1 MTSKSTQGDP
11 RLELVKSRIR
21 AVPDFPKPGILF
33 RDITPL
39 LSDGAAWRVAIEL
52 LEEQVTALRP
62 DVLVAIESRGFL
74 FGAPL
79 AARLGIGLV
88 PVRKPGKL
96 PYEKTSV
103 EYALEYGTD
112 TLEMHVDGLS
122 KGQRVVIVDDV
133 IATGGTAWAACELVR
148 RAGATPVG
156 AAFFV
161 ELTFLAGRKRLA
173 PIECRAVLA
182 Y

>member
-1 MTSKSTQGDP
+1 MSTSTSDP
-11 RLELVKSRIR
+11 RLDLVRSRIR

-39 LSDGAAWRVAIEL
+39 LCDGPAWRTAIAL
-52 LEEQVTALRP
+52 LEEVVVPLRP
-62 DVLVAIESRGFL
+62 DVLIAVESRGFL

-79 AARLGIGLV
+79 AEHLGIGLV

-96 PYEKTSV
+96 PYETTRV

-112 TLEMHVDGLS
+112 TLEMHVDGLE
-122 KGQRVVIVDDV
+122 KGQRVVVIDDV
-133 IATGGTAWAACELVR
+133 IATGGTAWAACELAR
-148 RAGATPVG
+148 RAGATQV
-156 AAFFV
+156 ACAFFI
-161 ELTFLAGRKRLA
+161 ELAFLEGKKRLA
-173 PIECRAVLA
+173 PLECRSVLS

>member
-1 MTSKSTQGDP
+1 MSKRPNDP
-11 RLELVKSRIR
+11 HLDLVKSRIR
-21 AVPDFPKPGILF
+21 AVPDFPQPGIIF

-39 LSDGAAWRVAIEL
+39 LADGHAWRIALDL
-52 LEEQVTALRP
+52 LEAEVKGMRP
-62 DVLVAIESRGFL
+62 DVLIAIESRGFL

-96 PYEKTSV
+96 PYEKTSI
-103 EYALEYGTD
+103 EYALEYGQG
-112 TLEMHVDGLS
+112 TLEMHVDGLE

-133 IATGGTAWAACELVR
+133 IATGGTAWAACELAR
-148 RAGATPVG
+148 LAGATPVG

-161 ELTFLAGRKRLA
+161 ELTFLEGRKRLA
-173 PIECRAVLA
+173 PVECRAVLA